1 MFGGKM
7 GFNFE
12 PQEKYLAWVPQ
23 GKAIF
28 SQYGLCGKELES
40 EESQKVTLTERI
52 SKLKKFYPLSK
63 EDEDRII
70 SLYKD
75 EGFSLSGVCCL
86 PTGHKGNCKNNPWK
100 KKKLPTGSAELKI
113 QSGFVQKITAGSTND
128 GGDYGAMNRC
138 GNRWWPIQANR
149 EIIKDVKK
157 KIVETKASSKQN
169 IFVRQ
174 NLASGPYMSVLA
186 NFDMLAQCSQ
196 VDGFYNLFE
205 VDTKM
210 QKILKQRFD
219 DLVKYYADRH
229 IKIAKDGKPKCPLTH
244 IIFET
249 WMFGRGSDDDNGV
262 QFGHVEPKV
271 HDEYMSKPYNVCL
284 ITREGNSWQGNRS
297 IAATFERM
305 RQALAEQ
312 DK

>member
-1 MFGGKM
+1 MA
-7 GFNFE
+7 FNFE

-28 SQYGLCGKELES
+28 SQYGLCGQELAS
-40 EESQKVTLTERI
+40 DKSQRLTLDDRI
-52 SKLKKFYPLSK
+52 GKLKQFYPLTA
-63 EDEDRII
+63 EDETRII
-70 SLYKD
+70 SLYES
-75 EGFSLSGVCCL
+75 EGFSLSGVCCM
-86 PTGHKGNCKNNPWK
+86 PKGHKGKCKNNPWK
-100 KKKLPTGSAELKI
+100 KRKVLEGSPEAKI

-128 GGDYGAMNRC
+128 GGDYGAMNRS

-149 EIIKDVKK
+149 EIIKEVKK
-157 KIVETKASSKQN
+157 NIVTKKATSKQN

-174 NLASGPYMSVLA
+174 NLASGPYMAVLA

-196 VDGFYNLFE
+196 VEGFYNFFD
-205 VDTKM
+205 VDFTM
-210 QKILKQRFD
+210 RKILKQRFD
-219 DLVKYYADRH
+219 DLVKYYADQN
-229 IKIAKDGKPKCPLTH
+229 IKIAKNEKPKCPLTH
-244 IIFET
+244 VLFET
-249 WMFGRGSDDDNGV
+249 WMFGKGSEDDNGV

-297 IAATFERM
+297 VAATFERM
-305 RQALAEQ
+305 RQALEEQ

>member
-1 MFGGKM
+1 MS
-7 GFNFE
+7 FNFQ
-12 PQEKYLAWVPQ
+12 PQEKYLAWVPE

-28 SQYGLCGKELES
+28 SQYGLCGQELAS
-40 EESQKVTLTERI
+40 DKSQRLTLDERI
-52 SKLKKFYPLSK
+52 AKLKQFYPLSK

-70 SLYKD
+70 SLYEV
-75 EGFSLSGVCCL
+75 EGFSLSGVCCM
-86 PTGHKGNCKNNPWK
+86 PKGHRGKCKNNPWK
-100 KKKLPTGSAELKI
+100 KRKVQAETPAAKI

-128 GGDYGAMNRC
+128 GGDYGAMNRS

-149 EIIKDVKK
+149 EIIKNVKK
-157 KIVETKASSKQN
+157 KIVESKSSSKQN

-174 NLASGPYMSVLA
+174 NLASGPYMAVLA
-186 NFDMLAQCSQ
+186 NFDMLSQCAQ
-196 VDGFYNLFE
+196 VEGFYNYFE
-205 VDTKM
+205 IDQQM

-219 DLVKYYADRH
+219 DLVSYYAERS

-244 IIFET
+244 TIFEP
-249 WMFGRGSDDDNGV
+249 WMFGKGSDDDNGV

-297 IAATFERM
+297 ISATFDRM
-305 RQALAEQ
+305 RQALEEQ